1 MSKKILGGIGIIAG
15 LGLLSF
21 LGYHYLIHA
30 GSASSPPGAFE
41 GIIRPASEALPKPA
55 SPPPAQP
62 QEAAPTVSGPAAP
75 PVVSPAPSPEK
86 ETANLPALEPAQ
98 EPGLLAGKFRRYK
111 DARGLLARVQRQQV
125 PAFIR
130 KEGNRYGVWAG
141 PFATNQKM
149 EQARKKL
156 RMALRIAPQIG
167 TCEIPVPK

>member
-21 LGYHYLIHA
+21 LGYHYLIHP
-30 GSASSPPGAFE
+30 GKVSSPPGAFE
-41 GIIRPASEALPKPA
+41 GVIRPSSGSLPKPA
-55 SPPPAQP
+55 SPPQP
-62 QEAAPTVSGPAAP
+62 QEAAPAIPAPAAP
-75 PVVSPAPSPEK
+75 PVVSPGPFPEK
-86 ETANLPALEPAQ
+86 TTAALPALEPTQ

-111 DARGLLARVQRQQV
+111 DARGLLARIQRQQV

-141 PFATNQKM
+141 PFATNQEM

-156 RMALRIAPQIG
+156 KMALRIAPQVG
-167 TCEIPVPK
+167 TCEMPVPK